1 MTIDVPSHHIL
12 IAVLPTIHREIIRSS
27 LVFNMVKAV
36 KFIFKLIFSF
46 LSLAMSTP
54 LPIAG
59 YLVILLLLAHTD
71 PHLPDTLPLDRG
83 KLLLVVTVTTASHDH
98 LILLLPAT
106 SSLVHVLLLLLV
118 VNVTADAYLLL
129 RDLW

>member
-1 MTIDVPSHHIL
+1 
-12 IAVLPTIHREIIRSS
+12 
-27 LVFNMVKAV
+27 MVKAV

-59 YLVILLLLAHTD
+59 YLIILLLAHTD
-71 PHLPDTLPLDRG
+71 PHLPYALPLDRC
-83 KLLLVVTVTTASHDH
+83 KLLVVTVASSHDH
-98 LILLLPAT
+98 LVLLLPAT
-106 SSLVHVLLLLLV
+106 SSLVHVLLLLLLMV
-118 VNVTADAYLLL
+118 DITADAYLLL

>member
-1 MTIDVPSHHIL
+1 
-12 IAVLPTIHREIIRSS
+12 
-27 LVFNMVKAV
+27 MVKAV

-71 PHLPDTLPLDRG
+71 PDLPDALPLDRG
-83 KLLLVVTVTTASHDH
+83 KLLLVVTIATAHDH

-106 SSLVHVLLLLLV
+106 SSLVHVLLLLLLV
-118 VNVTADAYLLL
+118 VDVTADAYLLL
-129 RDLW
+129 

>member
-12 IAVLPTIHREIIRSS
+12 VAVLSTIHRKIIRST
-27 LVFNMVKAV
+27 LVLNMVKAV

-59 YLVILLLLAHTD
+59 YLIILLLLAHTD
-71 PHLPDTLPLDRG
+71 PHLPDALPLDRG
-83 KLLLVVTVTTASHDH
+83 KLLLVVTVATAHNH
-98 LILLLPAT
+98 LFLLLPAT
-106 SSLVHVLLLLLV
+106 SSLVHVLLLLLMV
-118 VNVTADAYLLL
+118 DVTADAYLLL